1 MQLKHAFNTLENDK
15 MPYISH
21 FNKVT
26 KI

>member
-26 KI
+26 